1 MEVFIQ
7 GEGLNGIELVVLGEN
22 ATVADLIKAVKVLG
36 FPADVD
42 DLYLSIEGEDD
53 VVHHTYGKHSHPI
66 SHCGIGHHKRVHVHR
81 KRRVEVTVHY
91 GVQTATH
98 TFSPATTVGRVLA
111 WAVQVK
117 EFKLD
122 HSQAAEHKLQLCN
135 SVVVPDSDIHIGALA
150 TEPHGDKRDH
160 APGCSKGQHEH
171 TVALCFNL
179 IVKHRPQG

>member
-42 DLYLSIEGEDD
+42 DLNLSIEGEDD

-81 KRRVEVTVHY
+81 KRRVEV
-91 GVQTATH
+91 
-98 TFSPATTVGRVLA
+98 
-111 WAVQVK
+111 AV
-117 EFKLD
+117 
-122 HSQAAEHKLQLCN
+122 CT
-135 SVVVPDSDIHIGALA
+135 P
-150 TEPHGDKRDH
+150 
-160 APGCSKGQHEH
+160 
-171 TVALCFNL
+171 
-179 IVKHRPQG
+179 